1 MTGGFE
7 VPEEVILLMG
17 SNTGRRV
24 RRLREGIEAL
34 GGGVKVGRVSR
45 IYAGEP
51 SGRPDQPWYLN
62 VAVRGETDFMP
73 EALLRFVKKIERE
86 AGRKAGPRWGPRELD
101 IDIILMG
108 GRVVSEPHLAIPHAG
123 ISSRRFCLAPVEEI
137 APDVP
142 VPPGGMTVREL
153 LRECPDRLEVSPI

>member
-1 MTGGFE
+1 M
-7 VPEEVILLMG
+7 PEEVILLMG

-24 RRLREGIEAL
+24 RRLRDGIEAL
-34 GGGVKVGRVSR
+34 AGGVQVERVSR

-51 SGRPDQPWYLN
+51 GGRPDQPWFLN
-62 VAVRGETDFMP
+62 VAVRGETDLTP
-73 EALLRFVKKIERE
+73 EALLRFVKEIEAD

-108 GRVVSEPHLAIPHAG
+108 SLVVSEPHLAIPHAR

-142 VPPGGMTVREL
+142 VPPEGKTVGEL
-153 LRECPDRLEVSPI
+153 LRECPDTLEVSPV